1 MPRAKAGLGRT
12 GSKHKKVS
20 QFNIHRDIK
29 GVDDVFKQEAPSNL
43 VPDESTPESA
53 KSASVVPL
61 SSLSASAS
69 NLSFNQY
76 REPAG
81 KSDYS
86 SEGSGEDDS
95 EHDSTASHAGCPP
108 MPSLPE
114 QSAQP
119 SSAPSQLKPS
129 PAPQPKRPPRK
140 TAYAGRRHWHTGVKR
155 LYGSKEAVEAI
166 NAAVE
171 CEYSAWW
178 ADAPDSGDEVEEEE
192 ARKEAA
198 EERYYAALTAIK
210 EAFPSRVCC
219 PYFEIGGCKHGLS
232 CECMD
237 KRPRAPWPWI
247 VTDGG
252 GLFCDC
258 HMTERPYWVCEA
270 SQGKQVYDGP
280 DSYLEV
286 ITTWAGRHDQEPA

>member
-81 KSDYS
+81 KGDYS

-95 EHDSTASHAGCPP
+95 EHDSTASHAGCPNAITARAISTAVISTITAQAFTSTP
-108 MPSLPE
+108 AQAAATEDSLC
-114 QSAQP
+114 
-119 SSAPSQLKPS
+119 
-129 PAPQPKRPPRK
+129 R
-140 TAYAGRRHWHTGVKR
+140 TASLAHWREALVWLEGGRRSHQ
-155 LYGSKEAVEAI
+155 
-166 NAAVE
+166 
-171 CEYSAWW
+171 C
-178 ADAPDSGDEVEEEE
+178 
-192 ARKEAA
+192 
-198 EERYYAALTAIK
+198 
-210 EAFPSRVCC
+210 SRRV
-219 PYFEIGGCKHGLS
+219 
-232 CECMD
+232 
-237 KRPRAPWPWI
+237 
-247 VTDGG
+247 
-252 GLFCDC
+252 
-258 HMTERPYWVCEA
+258 
-270 SQGKQVYDGP
+270 
-280 DSYLEV
+280 
-286 ITTWAGRHDQEPA
+286 

>member
-81 KSDYS
+81 KGDYS

-178 ADAPDSGDEVEEEE
+178 ADAPDSGDDLRSRRRRH
-192 ARKEAA
+192 ARRQLRSGTMPHSRRSRKRSQAVYAVHTLRLAA
-198 EERYYAALTAIK
+198 ASMGCRVSAWTSGHALRGRGLLLMAAGFSVTA
-210 EAFPSRVCC
+210 
-219 PYFEIGGCKHGLS
+219 
-232 CECMD
+232 
-237 KRPRAPWPWI
+237 
-247 VTDGG
+247 T
-252 GLFCDC
+252 
-258 HMTERPYWVCEA
+258 
-270 SQGKQVYDGP
+270 
-280 DSYLEV
+280 
-286 ITTWAGRHDQEPA
+286 